1 MKTDELVDLL
11 AQGEVAV
18 DAGASVR
25 RASAAFA
32 GAVVVSAAL
41 MAWQLG
47 VLPVLG
53 EYLRE
58 PMFWVKAGFAVVLS
72 VTAIAAALRL
82 ARPGAKLGAVSAAIA
97 APFIAIWLLAA
108 FSLLRA
114 APAERARLLFGD
126 TWTECPFYITLLAAP
141 VFVGVLWAM
150 KGFAPTRLALAG
162 AAAGLAAGA
171 TGAAVYSLHCPELA
185 APFLGSWY
193 VIGILIPTVAGALIG
208 PRVLRW

>member
-1 MKTDELVDLL
+1 MRTDELVDLL
-11 AQGEVAV
+11 ARGEVAV
-18 DAGASVR
+18 DPRASIR

-32 GAVVVSAAL
+32 GAVVLSAAV
-41 MAWQLG
+41 MGWQLG
-47 VLPVLG
+47 VLPMLG

-72 VTAIAAALRL
+72 AAAIAAALRL
-82 ARPGAKLGAVSAAIA
+82 ARPGAKLGAVSAALA
-97 APFIAIWLLAA
+97 APFIAMWLLAA

-114 APAERARLLFGD
+114 APAERGRLVFGE
-126 TWTECPFYITLLAAP
+126 TWAECPFYITLLAAP

-150 KGFAPTRLALAG
+150 KGFAPTRLRLAG

-185 APFLGSWY
+185 APFLGTWY
-193 VIGILIPTVAGALIG
+193 VLGMLIPTAAGALIG